1 VTRRAAGPPAKKRAA
16 FPAKGKGAKA
26 VITLGLPKGSLQ
38 ESTFELFRR
47 AGFRLTVGSREY
59 FPEIDD
65 EEVDALLLRA
75 QEISRYVEDGVLDV
89 GLTGHDW
96 VVENGSDVV
105 EVCELFYSKA
115 TARPARWVLAVPV
128 ESRVQSPADL
138 EGKLIATELVA
149 TTERYLAQHGVRA
162 KVEFSWGATEAK
174 AGLVDAIVELT
185 ETGRSLAA
193 NNLRIVDTVMESTT
207 RLIANKGA
215 WQDARKRAKIE
226 SLGLLLTGALVAQ
239 GKVGLKLNVSGANL
253 EAVLAELPSMRKPT
267 VSSLWGG
274 EWHAVEAIIDESV
287 AKVIIPRLKRLGAE
301 GIIEYPL
308 NKVIP

>member
-1 VTRRAAGPPAKKRAA
+1 M
-16 FPAKGKGAKA
+16 GKD
-26 VITLGLPKGSLQ
+26 VENRSLITLGLPKGSLQ

-47 AGFRLTVGSREY
+47 AGFRISVGSRAY
-59 FPEIDD
+59 FPHIDDDEIDPI
-65 EEVDALLLRA
+65 LLRA
-75 QEISRYVEDGVLDV
+75 QEISRYVEDGVLDA
-89 GLTGHDW
+89 GLTGYDW

-115 TARPARWVLAVPV
+115 TTRPARWVLAVPV
-128 ESRVQSPADL
+128 ESQINSITDL
-138 EGKLIATELVA
+138 EGKLVATELVN
-149 TTERYLAQHGVRA
+149 TTKRYLAERGVSA

-174 AGLVDAIVELT
+174 ARLVDAIVELT

-207 RLIANKGA
+207 RLIVNKQA
-215 WQDARKRAKIE
+215 WQDDEKQAKIE
-226 SLGLLLTGALVAQ
+226 SLALLLQGALVARD
-239 GKVGLKLNVSGANL
+239 KVGLKLNVSAENL
-253 EAVLAELPSMRKPT
+253 EKVLAELPAMRQPT
-267 VSSLWGG
+267 VNALWGG
-274 EWHAVEAIIDESV
+274 EWHAVEAVIDESV

>member
-1 VTRRAAGPPAKKRAA
+1 VTRRAAG
-16 FPAKGKGAKA
+16 FPAKGKGRKA
-26 VITLGLPKGSLQ
+26 VVTLGLPKGSLQ

-47 AGFRLTVGSREY
+47 AGFRLAVGSREY

-65 EEVDALLLRA
+65 EEIDAVLLRA
-75 QEISRYVEDGVLDV
+75 QEISRYVEAGVLDV

-115 TARPARWVLAVPV
+115 SARPARWVLAVPV
-128 ESRVQSPADL
+128 ESRVQRVGDL

-149 TTERYLAQHGVRA
+149 TTERYLAKHGVRA

-207 RLIANKGA
+207 RVIANTQA

-239 GKVGLKLNVSGANL
+239 SKVGLKLNVSSENL
-253 EAVLAELPSMRKPT
+253 EAVLAELPAMRRPT

-274 EWHAVEAIIDESV
+274 DWHAVEAIIDESV

>member
-1 VTRRAAGPPAKKRAA
+1 MEKERQPKVL
-16 FPAKGKGAKA
+16 
-26 VITLGLPKGSLQ
+26 INLGLPKGSL
-38 ESTFELFRR
+38 EDPTFELLRR
-47 AGFRLTVGSREY
+47 AGFRVTVGSRAY

-65 EEVDALLLRA
+65 QEIEAILLRA
-75 QEISRYVEDGVLDV
+75 QEISRYVEDGVLDA
-89 GLTGHDW
+89 GLTGYDW

-105 EVCELFYSKA
+105 EVCELFYSRA
-115 TARPARWVLAVPV
+115 TGGPARWVLAVPV
-128 ESRVQSPADL
+128 ESPVKSVEDL

-149 TTERYLAQHGVRA
+149 TTKRYLAERGVSA

-174 AGLVDAIVELT
+174 AALVDAIVELT

-207 RLIANKGA
+207 RLIANKQA
-215 WQDARKRAKIE
+215 WKDEEKRAKIE
-226 SLGLLLTGALVAQ
+226 SLALLLRGALVARD
-239 GKVGLKLNVSGANL
+239 KVGLKLNVSAENL
-253 EAVLAELPSMRKPT
+253 EKVLAELPAMRQPT

-274 EWHAVEAIIDESV
+274 GDWHAVEAVIDESV